1 MKINQDNWTSSHY
14 FSEPLRAFVSLG
26 AQPLGDDDVEIHYL
40 VTVADKDYLE
50 VFQSIHLNLE
60 SAIAVLNEKYGH
72 WEVIDA
78 GVKTSGDGCSS
89 CAAH

>member
-1 MKINQDNWTSSHY
+1 MKINQENWTSSHY
-14 FSEPLRAFVSLG
+14 FSDPLRAFISLG
-26 AQPLGDDDVEIHYL
+26 GAPKGEDDVVIHYL

-50 VFQSIHLNLE
+50 VFQSIHHDLE

-72 WEVIDA
+72 WEVTDT
-78 GVKTSGDGCSS
+78 GVKSSGDGCSS